1 MRARWPLG
9 MPGLGW
15 GGDYNPEQWPE
26 HTWAEDVALMRRAG
40 VTLVTVGVFGWAL
53 LEPEPGR
60 YELDR
65 LDRVL
70 DLLHAG
76 GIRVDL
82 ATGTA
87 SPPPWLSA
95 AHPESLPVRADGV
108 RLGPGSRQAY
118 CPSSRAYRKHAVAL
132 AGALADRYREHPALA
147 LWHVGNEYGCHVPRC
162 YCEHCAEAFREWLGR
177 RYDGVAALNEA
188 WGTTFWSQR
197 YGDLAEVRPPRAT
210 PAAPNPAQVV
220 DYARFCSDAL
230 LELYRAER
238 DVLRRR
244 APGVPVTTNFMV
256 MGGFDG
262 VDYWSWADEVD
273 VVSNDHYVGAED
285 PERHVE
291 LALSAD
297 ICRGLAGGRPWLL
310 MEHAPSAVNW
320 QPRNLAKAPG
330 EERRHALAHLARGA
344 DGTLVF
350 QWRASDR
357 GAERY
362 HSAMLPHAGPDTG
375 VFAEVA
381 RIGGEYRRLGGLVG
395 SRVRGEVALVYDF
408 STPWVTGQEGLPTS
422 DFRYRRAVQDVYA
435 ALWRAGVTVD
445 VVAPG
450 APLAGYRLVVVA
462 GLFAVDAADAEVVA
476 GFVRDGGH
484 ALVTWYSGVEDEH
497 SRVYLGGYPGAFREL
512 LGVRT
517 EQFHP
522 LAAGQRVRLDGG
534 AGAMVWTEHLHAVD
548 AEVLARYQDGP
559 LPGVPALTRRRLPG
573 GGTATYLACGID
585 APGMDEV
592 VGRALAGAG
601 VAPVTEGAGD
611 GVEVVRRR
619 GADADWLVVVNHRD
633 GPAAVAAHGV
643 ELLSGAA
650 VAGKLEI
657 AAGEVAV
664 VREEPS

>member
-9 MPGLGW
+9 LPGLGW

-26 HTWAEDVALMRRAG
+26 KVWPEDVALMRRAG
-40 VTLVTVGVFGWAL
+40 VTLVTVGVFAWAT

-60 YELDR
+60 REFGR

-70 DLLHAG
+70 DLLYDG

-82 ATGTA
+82 ATATA

-95 AHPESLPVRADGV
+95 RYPDSLPVRSDGG

-118 CPSSRAYRKHAVAL
+118 CPCSRAYRKHAVEL
-132 AGALADRYREHPALA
+132 AGALADRYRDHPALA
-147 LWHVGNEYGCHVPRC
+147 LWHVGNEYGCHVARC
-162 YCEHCAEAFREWLGR
+162 YCDHCAEAFRDWLCR
-177 RYDGVAALNEA
+177 RHDGVEALNEA

-197 YGDLAEVRPPRAT
+197 YGTFDEVQPPRAT
-210 PAAPNPAQVV
+210 PAAANPAQVV

-230 LELYRAER
+230 LELFRAER

-244 APGVPVTTNFMV
+244 TPEVPVTTNFMV
-256 MGGFDG
+256 MGDFDG

-310 MEHAPSAVNW
+310 MEHSTSAVNW
-320 QPRNLAKAPG
+320 QPRNLAKQPG
-330 EERRHALAHLARGA
+330 EERRHAMTHLARGA
-344 DGTLVF
+344 DGTLAF

-362 HSAMLPHAGPDTG
+362 HSAMVPHAGPDTAVYDEVSRIG
-375 VFAEVA
+375 AEYA
-381 RIGGEYRRLGGLVG
+381 RIAELAG
-395 SRVRGEVALVYDF
+395 SRVRAEVALVYDF
-408 STPWVTGQEGLPTS
+408 RTPWVTRQEGLPTA

-435 ALWRAGVTVD
+435 ALWRAAVGVD

-462 GLFAVDAADAEVVA
+462 GLFAVAAADAEVVA

-484 ALVTWYSGVEDEH
+484 ALVTWYSGIEDER

-522 LAAGQRVRLDGG
+522 LAAGQRVRLDTG
-534 AGAMVWTEHLHAVD
+534 AAASVWTEHLHPVD
-548 AEVLARYQDGP
+548 AEVLARYVDGP
-559 LPGVPALTRRRLPG
+559 LPGVPALTRRRVPG
-573 GGTATYLACGID
+573 GGDATYLACGVD
-585 APGMDEV
+585 PAGMDEV
-592 VGRALAGAG
+592 VGRVLAAAG
-601 VAPVTEGAGD
+601 VCPVVDGAGD
-611 GVEVVRRR
+611 GVDAVRRR
-619 GADADWLVVVNHRD
+619 GAGSSWLTVVNHRPT
-633 GPAAVAAHGV
+633 PAAVAARGV
-643 ELLSGAA
+643 ELLTGAA
-650 VAGKLEI
+650 VEGKLEI
-657 AAGEVAV
+657 AAGDVAI
-664 VREEPS
+664 VREDSS